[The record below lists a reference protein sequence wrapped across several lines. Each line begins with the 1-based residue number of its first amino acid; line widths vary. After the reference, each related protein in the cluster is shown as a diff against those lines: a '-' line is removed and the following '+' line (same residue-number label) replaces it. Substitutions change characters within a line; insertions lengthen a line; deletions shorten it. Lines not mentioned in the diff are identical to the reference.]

1 MKKIVIVGAGVAGI
15 NAATKLVDNGY
26 PGELITIIDM
36 GKDPY
41 NRKAE
46 EVMEGMLG
54 AGGWS
59 DGKLTYHTA
68 IGGQLSKYCGE
79 EKAEELFTH
88 YHNLIQ
94 DIGGELGQEILVSIL
109 AKQCALFAA
118 REVLKEKWNI
128 DVPGSYDEYYYWEEV
143 EHEIESYEE

>member
-1 MKKIVIVGAGVAGI
+1 MKQTPK
-15 NAATKLVDNGY
+15 
-26 PGELITIIDM
+26 
-36 GKDPY
+36 
-41 NRKAE
+41 
-46 EVMEGMLG
+46 
-54 AGGWS
+54 
-59 DGKLTYHTA
+59 
-68 IGGQLSKYCGE
+68 
-79 EKAEELFTH
+79 EKAKELFTH

-128 DVPGSYDEYYYWEEV
+128 EIPGSYDEYYYWEEV